1 MRGGP
6 LLTSFLVEMLD
17 QIMLLRSTG
26 QSIRMPIDGISLR
39 ASGAGGVK
47 VFDTGKGE
55 TVVSVAWIADQGE
68 EDGGES

>member
-1 MRGGP
+1 
-6 LLTSFLVEMLD
+6 
-17 QIMLLRSTG
+17 MLLRSTG